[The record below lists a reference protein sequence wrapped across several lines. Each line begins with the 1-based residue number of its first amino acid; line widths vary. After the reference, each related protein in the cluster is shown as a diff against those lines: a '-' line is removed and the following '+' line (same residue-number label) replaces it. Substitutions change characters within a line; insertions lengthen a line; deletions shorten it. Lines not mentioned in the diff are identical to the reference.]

1 MKNIIS
7 CIVLIFLFI
16 SCSNTKNGNLIVN
29 GKINGLQKGTL
40 YLQKYVDTLLVS
52 VDSIS
57 INGESDFS
65 LVDNLENSE
74 IYYLSLDKNAVQK
87 ITFFAEPGEIIINS
101 KLDKFETSAEISG
114 SENQKL
120 LEEHNDMAQK
130 FTGKQLDLI
139 KEKFDAQKNNDAEL
153 LSKLEKQESSLVRR
167 KYYYST
173 NFAVNNSKFEVAPFI
188 ALTELYYANVSLLDT
203 VNNSL
208 SKKVKASKYGLEL
221 DKFIKDI
228 KNKE

>member
-7 CIVLIFLFI
+7 CIVLITLFVA
-16 SCSNTKNGNLIVN
+16 CNNTKNGNLTVT
-29 GKINGLQKGTL
+29 GKIDGFKKGSL

-52 VDSIS
+52 VDSLT
-57 INGESDFS
+57 INGESNFT
-65 LVDNLENSE
+65 LVDNLENAE
-74 IYYLSLDKNAVQK
+74 IYYLSLDKNATQK
-87 ITFFAEPGEIIINS
+87 ISFFAEPGIITINS
-101 KLDKFETSAEISG
+101 KLAKFETSAKISG

-120 LEEHNDMAQK
+120 LDEHVEMAKK

-139 KEKFDAQKNNDAEL
+139 KEKFEAQKNNDTEL
-153 LSKLEKQESSLVRR
+153 LNTLEKQESSLIRR

-173 NFAVNNSKFEVAPFI
+173 NFAVNNSKFEVAPYI
-188 ALTELYYANVSLLDT
+188 ALTELYYANIKLLDT

-221 DKFIKDI
+221 DNFIKDI
-228 KNKE
+228 KNK